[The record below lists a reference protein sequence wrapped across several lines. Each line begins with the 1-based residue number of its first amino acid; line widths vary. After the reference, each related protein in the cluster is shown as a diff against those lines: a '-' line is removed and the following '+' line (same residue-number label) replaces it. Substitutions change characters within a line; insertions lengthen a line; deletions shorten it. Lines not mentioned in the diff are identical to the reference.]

1 MKALYENAKARYSI
15 QYFKFVFSVLSR
27 EENAMG
33 QFLKEQGSL
42 DKTAAGKMMTAVGK
56 AQCYTS
62 QQRYVVYERYIKQD
76 LLFGTFLLFPGDK
89 SRLQLDVEPHNSA
102 AIHWRI

>member
-1 MKALYENAKARYSI
+1 VHKAIRFDFRNSYVHCP
-15 QYFKFVFSVLSR
+15 FKLTVIVVFIVLSR

-62 QQRYVVYERYIKQD
+62 QQRFVNYLRQH
-76 LLFGTFLLFPGDK
+76 LLLN
-89 SRLQLDVEPHNSA
+89 R
-102 AIHWRI
+102 